1 MWKKPE
7 KKIDYENLSKEEAL
21 KVFKKLL
28 GDLGVTST
36 WRWKDCMRMVQNEER
51 AKALKTIH
59 EQKRA
64 FDEFVL
70 EYKQREREE
79 TRQKRKHLK
88 DQFKDMLAE
97 SKIIF
102 PLSKYYDVCFTITAI
117 DCKIL
122 RY

>member
-7 KKIDYENLSKEEAL
+7 KKIDYENLSKDEAQ

-36 WRWKDCMRMVQNEER
+36 WRWKDCMRMLQNEER

-64 FDEFVL
+64 FDAFITD
-70 EYKQREREE
+70 YRQREREDS
-79 TRQKRKHLK
+79 RQKRKHLK
-88 DQFKDMLAE
+88 DQFKEMLAE

-102 PLSKYYDVCFTITAI
+102 PLSKYFDVSFTNTTI
-117 DCKIL
+117 DCKTL
-122 RY
+122 R